1 MRFVDKR
8 LDQNTEIKVLE
19 KNWYEKIAHV
29 DYAETEL
36 EKLKVVK
43 KLRKFI
49 IEKRSIKGITFKKL
63 DHRRLNESAKRVNN
77 VELTAETKILMRK
90 IGMLDRI
97 RTEVLKN

>member
-19 KNWYEKIAHV
+19 KNWYEKIAQV

-43 KLRKFI
+43 KFRKFI
-49 IEKRSIKGITFKKL
+49 LEKRSTKSITFKKL
-63 DHRRLNESAKRVNN
+63 DHRRLNESTKRVRLN
-77 VELTAETKILMRK
+77 
-90 IGMLDRI
+90 
-97 RTEVLKN
+97 

>member
-19 KNWYEKIAHV
+19 KNWYEKIDQV

-49 IEKRSIKGITFKKL
+49 LEKRSTKGITFKKL
-63 DHRRLNESAKRVNN
+63 DHRRLNESTKRVNN
-77 VELTAETKILMRK
+77 VELTAETKILMRE

>member
-19 KNWYEKIAHV
+19 KNWYEKIAQV
-29 DYAETEL
+29 DYAETDL

-49 IEKRSIKGITFKKL
+49 LEKRSTKGITFKKL
-63 DHRRLNESAKRVNN
+63 DHRRLNESTKRVNN
-77 VELTAETKILMRK
+77 VELTAETKILMRE

>member
-19 KNWYEKIAHV
+19 KNWYEKIAQV

-63 DHRRLNESAKRVNN
+63 DHRRLNESTKRVNN

>member
-19 KNWYEKIAHV
+19 KNWYEKIAQV
-29 DYAETEL
+29 DYPETEL
-36 EKLKVVK
+36 EKLRVVK

-49 IEKRSIKGITFKKL
+49 LEKRSTKGITFKKL
-63 DHRRLNESAKRVNN
+63 DHRRLNESTKRVNN
-77 VELTAETKILMRK
+77 VELTAETKILMRE